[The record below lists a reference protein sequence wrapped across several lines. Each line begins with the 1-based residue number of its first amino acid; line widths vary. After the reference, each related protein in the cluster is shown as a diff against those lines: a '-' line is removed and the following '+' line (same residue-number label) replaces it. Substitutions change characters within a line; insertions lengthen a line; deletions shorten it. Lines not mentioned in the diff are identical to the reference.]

1 MDTLTALKTYFG
13 HSAFRPGQQ
22 ELVEGLLAGRDAFGV
37 MPTGAGKSVCYQLP
51 ALLTPG
57 VALVVSPLISL
68 MKDQVT
74 GLEQAGLPAAAIN
87 STQRPVEQQEVFAGA
102 RSGMYKLI
110 YAAPER
116 LLTGDFFKAMCEL
129 PLSYVIVDEAHCVSQ
144 WGQDFRPSYLDI
156 AEFLRRLPRRPVVGA
171 FTATATEQVKRDIVR
186 LLTLRDPV
194 QVTTGFDRPNL
205 YFEVRQPRQ
214 KLTCLLELLEKRR
227 DQSGII
233 YCSTRRTVEE
243 LCEVLCRRGYAAA
256 RYHAGLPDEE
266 RHRNQEDFL
275 YDRVRVMVATNAFG
289 MGIDKSNVG
298 FVIHYNMPKDLESYY
313 QEAGRAGRDGS
324 PADCILLFAAG
335 DIKTARFMIESTDNN
350 EKLTA
355 AEQEKVRQRDL
366 QRLTRMTDYC
376 RTSGCL
382 RAFLLRYFG
391 EEAPDQC
398 GNCGSCLGETVEED
412 ITVPAQ
418 KILSCVI
425 RAERQLGYSLG
436 RSTYFLILKGSGEQ
450 RILDKG
456 LDTLSTYGILNEP
469 LDRLQGYFNALEAQ
483 GYLRYEPEH
492 STITTTPAAR
502 EVLFQ
507 GRKVRMR
514 RRLEEHRP
522 SASSLPV
529 DQPLM
534 DRLKK
539 LRLRLAQK
547 GGVPAYAVFPDTTL
561 RAMSAAKPQTDE
573 AFRQLPGVGETKLH
587 RFGPVFMEEIAAYLK
602 ENPS

>member
-1 MDTLTALKTYFG
+1 
-13 HSAFRPGQQ
+13 
-22 ELVEGLLAGRDAFGV
+22 
-37 MPTGAGKSVCYQLP
+37 
-51 ALLTPG
+51 
-57 VALVVSPLISL
+57 
-68 MKDQVT
+68 
-74 GLEQAGLPAAAIN
+74 
-87 STQRPVEQQEVFAGA
+87 
-102 RSGMYKLI
+102 
-110 YAAPER
+110 
-116 LLTGDFFKAMCEL
+116 
-129 PLSYVIVDEAHCVSQ
+129 
-144 WGQDFRPSYLDI
+144 
-156 AEFLRRLPRRPVVGA
+156 
-171 FTATATEQVKRDIVR
+171 
-186 LLTLRDPV
+186 
-194 QVTTGFDRPNL
+194 
-205 YFEVRQPRQ
+205 
-214 KLTCLLELLEKRR
+214 
-227 DQSGII
+227 
-233 YCSTRRTVEE
+233 
-243 LCEVLCRRGYAAA
+243 
-256 RYHAGLPDEE
+256 
-266 RHRNQEDFL
+266 
-275 YDRVRVMVATNAFG
+275 MVATNAFG

-492 STITTTPAAR
+492 STITITPAAR

-507 GRKVRMR
+507 AGRCGCAAVWRNTA
-514 RRLEEHRP
+514 RP
-522 SASSLPV
+522 RCRCRWTS
-529 DQPLM
+529 
-534 DRLKK
+534 R
-539 LRLRLAQK
+539 
-547 GGVPAYAVFPDTTL
+547 
-561 RAMSAAKPQTDE
+561 
-573 AFRQLPGVGETKLH
+573 
-587 RFGPVFMEEIAAYLK
+587 
-602 ENPS
+602 

>member
-1 MDTLTALKTYFG
+1 
-13 HSAFRPGQQ
+13 
-22 ELVEGLLAGRDAFGV
+22 
-37 MPTGAGKSVCYQLP
+37 
-51 ALLTPG
+51 
-57 VALVVSPLISL
+57 
-68 MKDQVT
+68 
-74 GLEQAGLPAAAIN
+74 
-87 STQRPVEQQEVFAGA
+87 
-102 RSGMYKLI
+102 
-110 YAAPER
+110 
-116 LLTGDFFKAMCEL
+116 
-129 PLSYVIVDEAHCVSQ
+129 
-144 WGQDFRPSYLDI
+144 
-156 AEFLRRLPRRPVVGA
+156 
-171 FTATATEQVKRDIVR
+171 
-186 LLTLRDPV
+186 
-194 QVTTGFDRPNL
+194 
-205 YFEVRQPRQ
+205 
-214 KLTCLLELLEKRR
+214 
-227 DQSGII
+227 
-233 YCSTRRTVEE
+233 
-243 LCEVLCRRGYAAA
+243 
-256 RYHAGLPDEE
+256 
-266 RHRNQEDFL
+266 
-275 YDRVRVMVATNAFG
+275 MVATNAFG

-456 LDTLSTYGILNEP
+456 LDALSTYGILNEP

-492 STITTTPAAR
+492 STITITPAAR

-522 SASSLPV
+522 SASPLPV